1 MSNYLD
7 GVTDSYGLPNPLPVG
22 LAQLASLKNLKSLG
36 LDSTFVTDKSRE
48 VLLNLKT
55 LESLNLYHTTVTAKV
70 EEEIKNGLPGCRI
83 TWDEK
88 SGMPNRR
95 RS

>member
-1 MSNYLD
+1 LNYT
-7 GVTDSYGLPNPLPVG
+7 GVTDQG
-22 LAQLASLKNLKSLG
+22 LAQLAELKNLKSLG
-36 LDSTFVTDKSRE
+36 LDSTLVTDKSRE
-48 VLLNLKT
+48 IFLRLKT
-55 LESLNLYHTTVTAKV
+55 LESLNLYHTTITGKV

-88 SGMPNRR
+88 SAMPNRR